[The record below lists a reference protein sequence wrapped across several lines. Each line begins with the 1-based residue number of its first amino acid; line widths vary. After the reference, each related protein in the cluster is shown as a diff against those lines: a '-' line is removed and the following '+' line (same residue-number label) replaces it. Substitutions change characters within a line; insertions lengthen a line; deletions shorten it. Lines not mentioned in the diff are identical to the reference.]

1 MQRKPARKSRLSVSG
16 SAPKSAPGTIHEHPA
31 LALSLALNELNTVGF
46 NAGLFRDLAER
57 RARAWMVK
65 ENLLNAGM
73 QIACDRANEL
83 ARAGAPLEQQLAAL
97 TEGTDRMNDPPP
109 SNEPPEYISVLRD
122 ILDSGRRVCERA
134 RAALRAGGAKGLDAA
149 TQPNAAGQPRS
160 VELHTKLRE
169 AERVFSNLSV
179 GVGDPRFVI
188 DEDAARMAD
197 LGKWFARTRDE
208 LGAVLETRGLDA
220 PAPTPTVSVSPDL
233 LDRLQRAAA
242 AVDPGAIDR
251 AAERAAVK
259 AVEAMETRDDTGI
272 GGTDTDWKDV
282 QGRLFAKRDRG
293 EPYTSLRKLSDEL
306 NCSDATI
313 RKAIDDSETLQGWRA
328 RSTGP
333 RAAPRATD
341 LGAVVRGNARQATE
355 PAPDDVLPD
364 DDVDATMAR
373 LIDQAKPAERAK
385 LNALDDA
392 GRRALVATCQ
402 SQNLD
407 DEPSPLEPDKPGV
420 RPRKVKQHKRA

>member
-1 MQRKPARKSRLSVSG
+1 
-16 SAPKSAPGTIHEHPA
+16 
-31 LALSLALNELNTVGF
+31 
-46 NAGLFRDLAER
+46 
-57 RARAWMVK
+57 
-65 ENLLNAGM
+65 
-73 QIACDRANEL
+73 
-83 ARAGAPLEQQLAAL
+83 
-97 TEGTDRMNDPPP
+97 
-109 SNEPPEYISVLRD
+109 
-122 ILDSGRRVCERA
+122 
-134 RAALRAGGAKGLDAA
+134 
-149 TQPNAAGQPRS
+149 
-160 VELHTKLRE
+160 
-169 AERVFSNLSV
+169 
-179 GVGDPRFVI
+179 
-188 DEDAARMAD
+188 MAD

-208 LGAVLETRGLDA
+208 LGAVLETRGLMR
-220 PAPTPTVSVSPDL
+220 PPQRPRCPVSPDL

-328 RSTGP
+328 RSTDQGVAP
-333 RAAPRATD
+333 RAATD

-373 LIDQAKPAERAK
+373 LIDQANPPS
-385 LNALDDA
+385 
-392 GRRALVATCQ
+392 GR
-402 SQNLD
+402 S
-407 DEPSPLEPDKPGV
+407 
-420 RPRKVKQHKRA
+420 